1 MSKRRDKRVS
11 QDDEDEAREII
22 KSISQ
27 NTAQNADTFTIKQ
40 KFILNPVHETFYN
53 LCLHDKTKML
63 LVDGYAGTAKT
74 FLGVKAGLTLLKEKK
89 VEQIVYIRSIVESAS
104 KSIGALPGEI
114 DEKFKPWSMPLVEKL
129 NELIPIA
136 ASTRL
141 FERGAIKCIPVNFVR
156 GLTFHNSFVIVDEAQ
171 NLTKEELITI
181 ITRFGQYSRYV
192 VIGDTFQRD
201 IGSHS
206 GFKYIWDRFNDEESQ
221 DHGIH
226 TAKFTEDEIV
236 RSPILRFIV
245 KKLT

>member
-1 MSKRRDKRVS
+1 MSKRRDKRVP
-11 QDDEDEAREII
+11 QEENEEAHEII

-27 NTAQNADTFTIKQ
+27 NTDNFVIKQ

-63 LVDGYAGTAKT
+63 LVDGPAGSAKT
-74 FLGVKAGLTLLKEKK
+74 FLAAKAGLTLLKEKK
-89 VEQIVYIRSIVESAS
+89 VDQIVYIRSIVESAS
-104 KSIGALPGEI
+104 KSIGALPGEV

-129 NELIPIA
+129 NELIPTA
-136 ASTRL
+136 TATRL
-141 FERGAIKCIPVNFVR
+141 FEREAIKCIPVNFVR

-181 ITRFGQYSRYV
+181 LTRFGQYSKYV

-206 GFKYIWDRFNDEESQ
+206 GFMHIWHRFNDEESQ
-221 DHGIH
+221 DVGIH
-226 TAKFTEDEIV
+226 TARFTEHEIV

-245 KKLT
+245 RKLT